1 MVAAAMAGA
10 MLATQAPAQPRA
22 APDAPQVEE
31 ALTPPT
37 DMWLQRLP
45 GRYVLDGVI
54 HHVEIADYDPRDDYP
69 DGEVMGVSQHLNE
82 WSQPVVGRSDCI
94 EFAEAPGL
102 QCVINILW
110 PEMWDA
116 LTGRASLG
124 AVSDMSPAMV
134 LAGINPQDQAIRF
147 LLVDKRGLGH
157 PGSLVLKGET
167 ATAKVSCVNMPGV
180 LRCEQK
186 FTITARV
193 ESNLI
198 FVTMSTALR
207 YQRSKLDRKQF
218 LDRIGGDE
226 GSLEKPREWLDE
238 LLEVSFSLRKD
249 VPIVD
254 LSQFTQPAQTTEPA
268 PAAPAPHSQ

>member
-1 MVAAAMAGA
+1 MTMHLRAIALVAGA
-10 MLATQAPAQPRA
+10 WLLAGQAAAQPRMA
-22 APDAPQVEE
+22 SEVVTAEEVE
-31 ALTPPT
+31 TPPT
-37 DMWLQRLP
+37 DVWLQRLQ

-69 DGEVMGVSQHLNE
+69 DGEVMGVTQHLNE
-82 WSQPVVGRSDCI
+82 WSQPVVGRGDCV
-94 EFAEAPGL
+94 EFAEGASGL

-110 PEMWDA
+110 PEMWDV

-124 AVSDMSPAMV
+124 AVSDLSPAMV

-186 FTITARV
+186 FTITARA

-207 YQRSKLDRKQF
+207 YQRSKMDRKQF

-254 LSQFTQPAQTTEPA
+254 LSQFTQPT
-268 PAAPAPHSQ
+268 PAAPGSP